1 MEFLTDE
8 QVEMEI
14 NELSA
19 TEEVRL
25 ARLEQRIKYR
35 KRQKLYNLRALA
47 KRGSKLMEQGY
58 TFESLKEEEKEL
70 EE

>member
-14 NELSA
+14 SVLSA
-19 TEEVRL
+19 SEEVRL
-25 ARLEQRIKYR
+25 ARLDQR
-35 KRQKLYNLRALA
+35 LYNLRALA
-47 KRGSKLMEQGY
+47 KRGAKLKEQGY
-58 TFESLKEEEKEL
+58 TFESMKEEEKEL

>member
-14 NELSA
+14 SVLSA
-19 TEEVRL
+19 SEEVRL
-25 ARLEQRIKYR
+25 ARLDQRIKYR
-35 KRQKLYNLRALA
+35 KRQRLYNLRALA
-47 KRGSKLMEQGY
+47 KRGAKLKEQGY
-58 TFESLKEEEKEL
+58 TFESMKEEEKEL